1 MGARGEGQAR
11 GRGRDVNAQCPDV
24 SPWPGQSGRQLI
36 SLRRSDG
43 CDRLSTVDEI
53 RGEDRLAVI
62 RCVFSSSSSPTS
74 LLSPPHPAAMLIYN
88 QTADKISLLL
98 PSPHHHCH
106 SHRGTPYHYH
116 HYHHHRRHCAI
127 IIFFFR
133 LSSKCQR
140 SRRHKRQSMPEARK
154 LDVSFRVPAIKS
166 ESYCTSLFLV
176 RERV

>member
-88 QTADKISLLL
+88 QTADKTSLLPPL
-98 PSPHHHCH
+98 PHPHCH
-106 SHRGTPYHYH
+106 SHRDTPYNYH
-116 HYHHHRRHCAI
+116 HYHHRRRCGN
-127 IIFFFR
+127 IIFFFVGQVNVSVADITNDKVCLR
-133 LSSKCQR
+133 QESSMSHSVFQP
-140 SRRHKRQSMPEARK
+140 SNQNLIA
-154 LDVSFRVPAIKS
+154 LAF
-166 ESYCTSLFLV
+166 F
-176 RERV
+176 